1 MTAEL
6 KRGLG
11 GGGGGG
17 RCMHMVFSDSIREV
31 ACVCVC
37 VCVWGGGVFGARY
50 EKWGAPDR
58 IAASFGLIQNV
69 R

>member
-11 GGGGGG
+11 AGLDTRSSLRVCVCVCGGGGGG
-17 RCMHMVFSDSIREV
+17 VR
-31 ACVCVC
+31 
-37 VCVWGGGVFGARY
+37 ARY
-50 EKWGAPDR
+50 EKRGAPDR